1 MKEYQS
7 AMKVIRVL
15 NSAGYEAYLV
25 GGCVRNFLMGLSPSD
40 YDIAT
45 NAGVEE
51 IEALFDFRVIGS
63 GEKHGTV
70 LVMLDGVDQK
80 IEVTSYR
87 DGAKTITDDLSHRD
101 FTINAM
107 AYHPAEGIVDPF
119 KGRDDIK
126 NRVIRGVND
135 PVMRFREDPLRIL
148 RALRFASVLG
158 FRVDENTSQAVHEM
172 SGLLESVAPERIREE
187 MTKIL
192 CGSCAEYVMN
202 EFADVFCA
210 VIPEMKAMIG
220 FEQHNSHHYLDVYAH
235 TVKVVTSS
243 PNTPALRWAALLHD
257 IAKPECYFMGENG
270 QGHFYGHDER
280 GAEIAENIMNRLKF
294 DGHTKSVVK
303 FLIAAHC
310 IHFPA
315 TRKTAR
321 RLLARY
327 GSENVNMLLE
337 LQRADLAG
345 HVFSEE
351 IAEKYADAVRLIH
364 EAEEENACMTVRD
377 LAVNGYDMIAIGLEG
392 AEIGRALTAILE
404 AVVDERVINERE
416 ELMKFAKRYYNRD
429 ILSQKSHK
437 EEKRRA

>member
-7 AMKVIRVL
+7 AMEVIHTL
-15 NSAGYEAYLV
+15 NAAEYEAYLV
-25 GGCVRNFLMGLSPSD
+25 GGYVRNFLMGSAPSD

-45 NAGVEE
+45 NARAEE
-51 IEALFDFRVIGS
+51 IEALFDYRVIGS

-70 LVMLDGVDQK
+70 LVMLDGVDHK

-87 DGAKTITDDLSHRD
+87 DGAKTLTDDLSHRD

-107 AYHPAEGIVDPF
+107 AYHPSAGIIDPF
-119 KGRDDIK
+119 GGREDIK
-126 NRVIRGVND
+126 NRVIRGVMD
-135 PVMRFREDPLRIL
+135 SVMRFREDPLRIL

-158 FRVDENTSQAVHEM
+158 FRVEAETSQAVHEM
-172 SGLLESVAPERIREE
+172 SGLLESAAPERIREE

-192 CGSCAEYVMN
+192 CGSDAEYVMN

-210 VIPEMKAMIG
+210 VIPEMRAMIG

-235 TVKVVTSS
+235 TVKVVMSS
-243 PNTPALRWAALLHD
+243 PNTPVLRWAALLHD
-257 IAKPECYFMGENG
+257 IAKPECCFMGENG

-294 DGHTKSVVK
+294 DGHTKSTVK
-303 FLIAAHC
+303 FLIGAHC

-315 TRKTAR
+315 NRKTAR

-327 GSENVNMLLE
+327 GTEKVNMLLE
-337 LQRADLAG
+337 LQAADLAG

-351 IAEKYADAVRLIH
+351 IAEKYADAVRLIR
-364 EAEEENACMTVRD
+364 EAEDENVCLTVKD
-377 LAVNGYDMIAIGLEG
+377 LAVNGHDMIAIGLEG
-392 AEIGRALTAILE
+392 AEIGRALSAMLE
-404 AVVDERVINERE
+404 AVIDERVANERK
-416 ELMKFAKRYYNRD
+416 ELMKFAERCCERD
-429 ILSQKSHK
+429 ILSEIFQ
-437 EEKRRA
+437 